1 MSGEQS
7 ERHVDDARE
16 RPSTFNVRTKSKSSQ
31 ESSQE
36 DYEQEDLRSQQTERA
51 TGATSRTYY
60 RTRAKH
66 RSIAPEQKCLIRRSV
81 RTNQMKRARS
91 GLERS
96 LESAIKAGAQPRMCS
111 QDWSAAWMHPRTG
124 EQSGGSI
131 QGRCTT

>member
-1 MSGEQS
+1 MSDEQS
-7 ERHVDDARE
+7 ERHVDAARE

-31 ESSQE
+31 DYFQE
-36 DYEQEDLRSQQTERA
+36 ITSKRTCEVNKPNERQGRRVEPTTEQEQ
-51 TGATSRTYY
+51 
-60 RTRAKH
+60 KH